1 MFPFAQLVRV
11 LSEQLILE
19 KKKRGLQPTGP
30 EEPCVF
36 PCPLQP
42 PISQTISDSEWI
54 RISPNPTLQPDGLV
68 RFSLPAYGTTW
79 KRLVLSIPKTT
90 RVLFA
95 ILRLQDTFQTND
107 KLSKEI
113 KETPQLQGVTSNTF
127 TRTTTSHTEVD
138 YSILFASDT
147 DIPNQFLYSSSETK
161 FTMSALENANQIP
174 DSNVWCGLKGIIDAS
189 QASDSEQDSFH
200 SDPWTMAN
208 VMPGLVLGH
217 TWYLDVCFEEYPT
230 SVTNI
235 HLFAAV
241 EYRNVSS
248 ETSAMMASQS
258 SQSARLL
265 SKNTVIEFPVQ
276 PILCQPSPNALR
288 VSLYNKPPTL
298 DSSSSK
304 AVANTNSSS
313 FAGLSNANT
322 TVLTANKSRGR
333 PFSNAISS
341 SIQSYY
347 NSKFANQKCGKN
359 ETCGDENS
367 STCSTTTT
375 FAKTTSEIRQ
385 KIVSKIAANHSKH
398 AALRT
403 FKGSTCP
410 LFICL
415 PWQSPLAILFDAVK
429 RAEQTRMELQPGNDG
444 AKPVRRPK
452 SVRDL
457 LLAYEEEEQGYMS

>member
-19 KKKRGLQPTGP
+19 KKKRGLQSTGP

-54 RISPNPTLQPDGLV
+54 RISPNVTLQPDGLV

-107 KLSKEI
+107 KLSKEM

-208 VMPGLVLGH
+208 IMPGLVLGH

-288 VSLYNKPPTL
+288 VSLYNNNKLPTS
-298 DSSSSK
+298 DSSKTK
-304 AVANTNSSS
+304 AEDTDSSS
-313 FAGLSNANT
+313 FAGTSNTASSA
-322 TVLTANKSRGR
+322 VLTAYKSRGR

-347 NSKFANQKCGKN
+347 NSKFANQKCGKSEACGN
-359 ETCGDENS
+359 EDLTVS
-367 STCSTTTT
+367 LSTS
-375 FAKTTSEIRQ
+375 AKTSSDMKQ
-385 KIVSKIAANHSKH
+385 KIFSKIAAHHSKH
-398 AALRT
+398 AVLRT
-403 FKGSTCP
+403 SKGETCP

-429 RAEQTRMELQPGNDG
+429 RAEETRMEFQPENNV
-444 AKPVRRPK
+444 AKRTRTPK

-457 LLAYEEEEQGYMS
+457 LLAYEEEEQGYKS